1 MNTELKVVVKKEP
14 EYALLRTDGYI
25 NNPGGE
31 KIARECYRLIEEG
44 YKHFIFA
51 FEKSKVINSIGIS
64 ILIEIIEKILEI
76 DGSLNFTGLTS
87 TIAKTFKIM
96 GLTEYANVYETD
108 DDAVKAISSKGS
120 K

>member
-14 EYALLRTDGYI
+14 GYALLRTDGYI

-31 KIARECYRLIEEG
+31 KIARECYKLMDEG
-44 YKHFIFA
+44 FKHFILA

-64 ILIEIIEKILEI
+64 ILIEIIEKVLEI
-76 DGSLNFTGLTS
+76 KGSLSFTGLTS

-96 GLTEYANVYETD
+96 GLTEYAKVFDSEEE
-108 DDAVKAISSKGS
+108 AIKTVSEAGK
-120 K
+120 